1 MDFDLVIR
9 GGEVVDPASGFEG
22 RLDVGI
28 RDGVIVA
35 VDRSLS
41 SENAGEVLDASGQIV
56 TPGLVDTHTHI
67 YWGATYWGIEPDPI
81 AARTG
86 VTTWVDAGSAGA
98 FNFPG
103 FRRWVIETSQARVLS
118 LLNLSSI
125 GLTARTYELA
135 TPEYAEVPLARRIV
149 ELNRD
154 VIVGIK
160 ARIDRSTT
168 RGTGIEPL
176 RRARDLAN
184 QVGLPLMVHVGFG
197 PPALEEIV
205 ALMRP
210 GDILTH
216 CSTGHDNRVLEPT
229 GSPREFVRVA
239 WDHGLVLDVGHGTGS
254 FSFDVA
260 ERMLAEGMPPD
271 VISTDTHQLS
281 IQGPMFDMPTTLSK
295 FLALGMS
302 LPDVIERATSRP
314 AKAIGRPELGG
325 LRPGS
330 AADVALFRLESGS
343 FTFHDIFLT
352 ERSGSARL
360 VNTATIRAGR
370 RLERV
375 PMPPLAPWAELPEAQ
390 RIYQKSLGEDRQ
402 LPLI

>member
-1 MDFDLVIR
+1 MEFDLVVR
-9 GGEVVDPASGFEG
+9 GGEVVDPAGGFEG

-28 RDGVIVA
+28 RDGMIAA
-35 VDRSLS
+35 VESALPV
-41 SENAGEVLDASGQIV
+41 EHAGSVLDATGQIV
-56 TPGLVDTHTHI
+56 TAGLIDTHTHI

-86 VTTWVDAGSAGA
+86 VTTWVDAGSAGG

-103 FRRWVIETSQARVLS
+103 FRRWVVETSGVRVYS
-118 LLNLSSI
+118 LLNISSI

-135 TPEYAEVPLARRIV
+135 TPEYAEVPLARQIV

-160 ARIDRSTT
+160 ARIDRNTT

-176 RRARDLAN
+176 RRARELAS
-184 QVGLPLMVHVGFG
+184 QVGLPLMVHVGLG
-197 PPALEEIV
+197 PPSLDEIIAL
-205 ALMRP
+205 LRP

-216 CSTGHDNRVLEPT
+216 CSTGHDNRVLEPD
-229 GSPREFVRVA
+229 GSIRDFVRMA
-239 WDHGLVLDVGHGTGS
+239 RDNGLILDVGHGTGS
-254 FSFDVA
+254 FSFEVA

-271 VISTDTHQLS
+271 VVSTDIHQLS
-281 IQGPMFDMPTTLSK
+281 VQGPMFDLPTTLSK
-295 FLALGMS
+295 LLSLGMS

-314 AKAIGRPELGG
+314 ARAIGRPDLGS

-330 AADVALFRLESGS
+330 PADVAVFQLESGQ
-343 FTFHDIFLT
+343 FTFHDVFMV
-352 ERSGSARL
+352 ERVGRTRL

-370 RLERV
+370 RLERGPV
-375 PMPPLAPWAELPEAQ
+375 PPLAPWAELPEHQ
-390 RIYQKSLGEDRQ
+390 RVYQKPLGEDRQ
-402 LPLI
+402 LQLM